1 MLQNK
6 VVHLFFFSH
15 ISIFVNFDPLNPF
28 LGFIFGFYCS
38 VLCKLSSKLEKV
50 PFLALFRGPGGP
62 PGGGSEFFIGCHTF
76 IIMYLEASKRK
87 MIFFKYFISV
97 YYWFHVGTPYP
108 TYHFWQFSGAL
119 GAPPRRFQKI

>member
-6 VVHLFFFSH
+6 VVHLFFSSH

-62 PGGGSEFFIGCHTF
+62 TRGGQNFFIGCHTF

-87 MIFFKYFISV
+87 MIFKNILYQYFIDFMSV
-97 YYWFHVGTPYP
+97 HP
-108 TYHFWQFSGAL
+108 TLHAIFGSFRGPWGPHHGGSKKF
-119 GAPPRRFQKI
+119 